1 MKKYYKYE
9 EFINNLD
16 TVKKDIYERLTEL
29 TFVITVRVDSK
40 AQHYD
45 VLRVIEEYQLYRVC
59 PTMYPGWYLD
69 YCREE
74 NVTHATFQPLF
85 EDELELL
92 NNPVCH
98 QCDAQI
104 RHPLLPWLVGAKFSD
119 SDERIMFVGKPHR
132 NIPGDVLPS
141 GIIDPTNLVAEELWD
156 VKWPYWSYTREI
168 AEKLY
173 GENAHEFIA
182 FTNLIKCTN
191 VGADDDDSTSTDKT
205 SYNMAESCVLKL
217 GVTWK
222 EIERLKARTVVF
234 YTYGLYREMLQ
245 NIPFAIDGSIHEIT
259 PINHSVPCKNKQLGW
274 WERKCKTA
282 WTDNLR
288 ILVAGHPQF
297 MGKEDF
303 VELLTNWLRPS
314 QN

>member
-1 MKKYYKYE
+1 V
-9 EFINNLD
+9 
-16 TVKKDIYERLTEL
+16 TIYELSSSGNSVTPKGVVSIYVLAFVGRKVTIHWQSQWISRYGLT
-29 TFVITVRVDSK
+29 IG
-40 AQHYD
+40 D
-45 VLRVIEEYQLYRVC
+45 V
-59 PTMYPGWYLD
+59 MN
-69 YCREE
+69 
-74 NVTHATFQPLF
+74 NVTRETFQPLF
-85 EDELELL
+85 EGELQLL
-92 NNPVCH
+92 NNPICH